1 MPMPD
6 LRPCPFCANDR
17 PESVMLGIDP
27 LRAVFVRCPEC
38 GYIRLKAV
46 IRQERR
52 NLRYEQP
59 H

>member
-1 MPMPD
+1 
-6 LRPCPFCANDR
+6 
-17 PESVMLGIDP
+17 MLGIDP